1 MVVFLLV
8 INVSYFPLHQRNK
21 ILNSDKKRIAELE
34 AKVINLEL
42 INLEL
47 MRKIEELMRKIEELS
62 NPKNSHNSSVAPSK
76 DENRVLKNQSLR
88 DKTDK
93 KVGGQN
99 GHKGSTLRMVENPD
113 ITFIHEPNFCKNC
126 GSDLKN
132 VSSEFVSKRQIVD
145 IPPIK
150 PEFTEHQIFKKVCNC
165 GFCNVSEFPVE
176 VAHPISYGTNIQA
189 TIAYLHTRQYL
200 PFARMSEFFSDFC
213 NLSISQGTICNLLNK
228 FAQKAQPAYNLIAQK
243 LETEKV
249 VGSDETG
256 IKINGK
262 KGWFWTWQNKALT
275 FISYSENR
283 GFDSIQTNFKNGF
296 KQSVLVHDC
305 WASHFKTDCKTHQ
318 ICTAH
323 LIRELVFFEEKY
335 ESNWATNFK
344 RMLYNA
350 LEIKKELKPDD
361 YSKKLKSRD
370 TIFEK
375 LSNLL
380 EQTVPKKQKE
390 LFAFHNRMT
399 KYKDYIFN
407 FLHFYEVPP
416 DNNGSERAI
425 RNVKVKQKISG
436 HFKTEN
442 GAQIF
447 AIIRSV
453 TDTCIKN
460 GQNILDAF
468 KTIAILQAE

>member
-1 MVVFLLV
+1 MV
-8 INVSYFPLHQRNK
+8 INVSYFPLCQ
-21 ILNSDKKRIAELE
+21 IFTTLNADKKRIAELE
-34 AKVINLEL
+34 SKVAHLEAIIVHL
-42 INLEL
+42 LE
-47 MRKIEELMRKIEELS
+47 KIEELTHS
-62 NPKNSHNSSVAPSK
+62 KNSRNSSVAPSK
-76 DENRVLKNQSLR
+76 DENSAIKNQSLR
-88 DKTDK
+88 GKSDK
-93 KVGGQN
+93 KVGGQK
-99 GHKGSTLRMVENPD
+99 GHEGSTLKMIENPD
-113 ITFIHEPNFCKNC
+113 VTIVHKPNFCKIC
-126 GSDLKN
+126 GNNLES
-132 VSSEFVSKRQIVD
+132 VQSEFVSKRQIVD

-150 PEFTEHQIFKKVCNC
+150 PEFTEHQIYKKVCTC
-165 GFCNVSEFPVE
+165 GFCNLSEFPAE
-176 VAHPISYGTNIQA
+176 VSNPISYGANIQA
-189 TIAYLHTRQYL
+189 TIAYLHTRQYV

-228 FAQKAQPAYNLIAQK
+228 FAQKATPAYELIAQK
-243 LETEKV
+243 LETQKV

-256 IKINGK
+256 IKINGM
-262 KGWFWTWQNKALT
+262 KGWFWTWQNTDLT
-275 FISYSENR
+275 YISYSNNR

-350 LEIKKELKPDD
+350 LEIKKELMPDD

-370 TIFEK
+370 IIFEE
-375 LSNLL
+375 LRILL
-380 EQTVPKKQKE
+380 EQTVPKKQKD
-390 LFAFHNRMT
+390 LIAFHKRMT

-407 FLHFYEVPP
+407 FLHFEQVPP

-442 GAQIF
+442 GAQVF